1 MVMPGAGADKRPLQV
16 VFTAPQ
22 RKMILKHLWWF
33 DWGVDQY
40 QRLNDFIACRG
51 LQISKLTFPTCAL
64 IQTLLTKNKV
74 TPPA

>member
-1 MVMPGAGADKRPLQV
+1 MRFILWKVYPVAVHLTPVKNKMIYPKPKSYSLSYLEMVMPGAGADKRPLQV

-40 QRLNDFIACRG
+40 Q
-51 LQISKLTFPTCAL
+51 
-64 IQTLLTKNKV
+64 
-74 TPPA
+74 